1 GDWEHE
7 GVVTP
12 QTRFIADLGL
22 ESLDLV
28 VLGTLL
34 QQEYGPLPF
43 AEFLAELGTRP
54 VEARDVTVLELVDFI
69 SVHRSV
75 PASQGALWMVGTLL
89 LGLDGATST
98 VRDPLMRSGVM
109 PTLRELADRGCRA
122 PLRTVMPPLTP
133 PGWTSLVTGRRPGRH
148 GVFDFFRKE

>member
-1 GDWEHE
+1 MPADPRILADVLKLADGLAGDWEHE

-34 QQEYGPLPF
+34 QQEHGPLPF

-75 PASQGALWMVGTLL
+75 PASRG
-89 LGLDGATST
+89 GL
-98 VRDPLMRSGVM
+98 
-109 PTLRELADRGCRA
+109 
-122 PLRTVMPPLTP
+122 
-133 PGWTSLVTGRRPGRH
+133 
-148 GVFDFFRKE
+148 